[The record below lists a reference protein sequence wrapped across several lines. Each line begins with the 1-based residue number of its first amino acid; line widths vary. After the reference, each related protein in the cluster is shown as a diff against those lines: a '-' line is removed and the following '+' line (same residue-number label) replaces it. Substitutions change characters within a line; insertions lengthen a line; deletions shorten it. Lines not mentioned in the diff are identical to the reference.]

1 VDGKNAE
8 NGLFPGVKVYSL
20 ISYFKT
26 AGSVLINSTT
36 LKKLGAY
43 SGPVKRM
50 GTYNG
55 APKRLGVYT
64 GTGDS
69 KNNLNMEMYP
79 YH

>member
-1 VDGKNAE
+1 MSG
-8 NGLFPGVKVYSL
+8 SL
-20 ISYFKT
+20 QTKIYGGHRHS
-26 AGSVLINSTT
+26 STT

-50 GTYNG
+50 GTYNS

-64 GTGDS
+64 GTGGS